1 MSRLEEVSSKRL
13 VIIDNK
19 AARKNHLFLLAFSL
33 LIGVVYSSY
42 FWFVCS
48 TQPGIISSLLLF
60 GSQIAIGIPATRAYY
75 DLGVTN
81 KDTLRFID
89 PAQLDGNGELHNVE
103 IHLGEIPSI
112 FEKLDLQTLKYDK
125 GSLDDL
131 SDLAWFGIFV
141 WSAFSSTSFF
151 FGIIT
156 YPLCLMGTV
165 VFLIAALMSY
175 LSGFRRRREY
185 SFEEDL
191 NHLQYLVEK
200 RLKCIDNMHSRGE
213 LRVFVNVLEK
223 QRMMVIMDFNATI
236 KLGKDFILEYHMGFP
251 SNETERII
259 VKTAAEKLAQIFEFA
274 YNKPEF
280 VENKWRVKRVETSA
294 GPILVILNESSNFS
308 VNRRSSFM
316 VSPLLIDES
325 SSLTSEVWSAALS
338 LAAQGRLS

>member
-1 MSRLEEVSSKRL
+1 MSKLEEVSSKRL
-13 VIIDNK
+13 VIVANQV
-19 AARKNHLFLLAFSL
+19 ARKNHLFLLAFSF

-75 DLGVTN
+75 DLGVSN
-81 KDTLRFID
+81 KETLRFID
-89 PAQLDGNGELHNVE
+89 PVHLDSNGKLHTVE
-103 IHLGEIPSI
+103 IHPGEIPSI

-141 WSAFSSTSFF
+141 WSAFSSTSFY

-156 YPLCLMGTV
+156 YPICLVGTA

-175 LSGFRRRREY
+175 LSGFRIRRDY

-200 RLKCIDNMHSRGE
+200 RLKCIDNLHPKGG
-213 LRVFVNVLEK
+213 LRVFVNVFE
-223 QRMMVIMDFNATI
+223 RRRTMVIVDFSAMV
-236 KLGKDFILEYHMGFP
+236 KLGSDFIFEYHLGFP
-251 SNETERII
+251 SNEKERII
-259 VKTAAEKLAQIFEFA
+259 VKTGIENITRILELS
-274 YNKPEF
+274 YNTPAF
-280 VENKWRVKRVETSA
+280 LENKWHVKRVELPS
-294 GPILVILNESSNFS
+294 GPILAIINESSDFS
-308 VNRRSSFM
+308 VNMRSSF
-316 VSPLLIDES
+316 VISPSLIDES
-325 SSLTSEVWSAALS
+325 SLMTSEVLSTALS
-338 LAAQGRLS
+338 LATKAR